1 MKKVILVTALSL
13 CAFLN
18 VVFAQKSGDGIGLK
32 VENWKY
38 RPSNVPERIVSKAR
52 QPLLNL
58 PKVNNPTVA
67 FQQKVFYSQSFY
79 PQSSQNMAWDDHNKL
94 MNRQLLETNN
104 MRDLFAER
112 LFEAALVKIFGID

>member
-1 MKKVILVTALSL
+1 MKKVILAAALSL
-13 CAFLN
+13 CVFLN

-38 RPSNVPERIVSKAR
+38 RPSNVPNRIVSKAKY
-52 QPLLNL
+52 PFLSL

-67 FQQKVFYSQSFY
+67 VQQNVFYSQSFY
-79 PQSSQNMAWDDHNKL
+79 PQSNQNMAWDNHNKL

-104 MRDLFAER
+104 MRDLFVER
-112 LFEAALVKIFGID
+112 LVDAAIVKIFGMD